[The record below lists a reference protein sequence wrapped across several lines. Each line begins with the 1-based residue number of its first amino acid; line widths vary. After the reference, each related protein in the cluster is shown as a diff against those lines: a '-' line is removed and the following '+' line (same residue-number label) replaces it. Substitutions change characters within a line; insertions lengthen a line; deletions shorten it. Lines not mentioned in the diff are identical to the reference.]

1 MSKSENTN
9 KKYKGFREFYE
20 EEDTN
25 KPKKQPKEYKKSRLK
40 AKQKLKNF
48 DPNNFS
54 EEDFDDEEFYQ

>member
-20 EEDTN
+20 DDDAN
-25 KPKKQPKEYKKSRLK
+25 KPKKSAKQYKKSRLK

-48 DPNNFS
+48 DPSNFN